1 MNEQESEIFATLFLV
16 VVGIA
21 VVVTFWKYFVMGLVE
36 DFREYSE
43 EQERKQLDKERRK
56 AAKKARL
63 EELKRLREYNRD

>member
-1 MNEQESEIFATLFLV
+1 MNEQESEIFVTLFLV

-36 DFREYSE
+36 DFREYSA

-56 AAKKARL
+56 AAKKARR
-63 EELKRLREYNRD
+63 EELKRLREYSRD